1 MATNI
6 VRPDGQKPIVIDDS
20 TMFYVFR
27 EWTAA
32 ITDEVNKRSLIVG
45 AGLPEGVVTAE
56 VGQEYM
62 NTTGT
67 ASAIK
72 YIKQTGTGNTGWVLI

>member
-1 MATNI
+1 LAVNI

-45 AGLPEGVVTAE
+45 TGSPEGVVTAE
-56 VGQEYM
+56 IGQEYM
-62 NTTGT
+62 DDAGT

-72 YIKQTGTGNTGWVLI
+72 YIKKTGTSNTGWILI

>member
-1 MATNI
+1 MAVNI

-32 ITDEVNKRSLIVG
+32 MTDEVNKRSLIVG
-45 AGLPEGVVTAE
+45 TGSPEGAVIAE

-62 NTTGT
+62 DDAGT

-72 YIKQTGTGNTGWVLI
+72 YIKRTGTGNTGWILI